1 MKLLYIANS
10 PTLMSPSTD
19 ALNSILN
26 CNKDDEITVLY
37 LGSKDLESKNN
48 VRFIHYECDL
58 DKTTLPSL
66 LKGKHFLRF
75 VSYFCKK
82 IINKINFSL
91 HEFNFY
97 EAKALRNKACELINK
112 ENFDRVVVFETF
124 SRERSNLIK
133 KYLRKIHSK
142 TLIYWLEMPIKKT
155 GKFDYKYFNK
165 ISSFCHK
172 SCIHSRYNELIQ
184 KDTKITNVVNVEY
197 PITTLDYNNY
207 GSKPEKTLIYLGKM
221 YKSIRN
227 PEYLFKIMDKLSDY
241 KLLVFGAGETYK
253 LDNQNVSFMDAKP
266 LKELYE
272 TIEKSSGLVC
282 IENNLDTVR
291 KTSKLATYIPFKKPI
306 IDIVKNEQIK
316 PSLDL
321 EGYKYGF
328 VKINETD
335 LVDSSVSKIIEVL
348 QNQNSNGKDVSDY
361 ETMFPNYI
369 FNQFKNI

>member
-19 ALNSILN
+19 ALNSVLD
-26 CNKDDEITVLY
+26 CNKDDEIVVLY

-48 VRFIHYECDL
+48 VRYVHYECDL
-58 DKTTLPSL
+58 DKTTLSSL
-66 LKGKHFLRF
+66 LKQKHFLKF
-75 VSYFCKK
+75 ISYFFKK
-82 IINKINFSL
+82 IINKINFGL

-97 EAKALRNKACELINK
+97 EAKSLRVKTKNLLHK
-112 ENFDRVVVFETF
+112 ENFDRVVVFESF
-124 SRERSNLIK
+124 SRERSILIK
-133 KYLRKIHSK
+133 KSLRK
-142 TLIYWLEMPIKKT
+142 TNLNVLIYWLEMPIKKS

-165 ISSFCHK
+165 ISSYCYK

-184 KDTKITNVVNVEY
+184 NYCNLANVVNVEY
-197 PITTLDYNNY
+197 PITTLDYNGNDC
-207 GSKPEKTLIYLGKM
+207 KTEKTLIYLGKM

-253 LDNQNVSFMDAKP
+253 LDNKNVLFMDAKP

-272 TIEKSSGLVC
+272 IIGKSSGLVC

-306 IDIVKNEQIK
+306 IDIVKNDQIA

-321 EGYKYGF
+321 TGYKYGF
-328 VKINETD
+328 IKIVETD
-335 LVDSSVSKIIEVL
+335 SVETSVGKITAIL
-348 QNQNSNGKDVSDY
+348 NGQNKNGKDVSHY
-361 ETMFPNYI
+361 ENMFPDYI
-369 FNQFKNI
+369 FNQFKNL